1 MQNQI
6 EFEERLKEEEEE
18 GLDSQGFS
26 ENGEG
31 VEEELNNSSL
41 MDRVDHEDQQE
52 ISKIA

>member
-1 MQNQI
+1 M
-6 EFEERLKEEEEE
+6 
-18 GLDSQGFS
+18 DSEGFS

-31 VEEELNNSSL
+31 VEEEEEELNNSSL